1 MTDVDWPSDPGLAGE
16 RTAMAWVRTAL
27 SIFGVSALV
36 ARQSGSL
43 PLAAV
48 VLVLTLGAAAWL
60 IVDAERR
67 HTVGGGDAPGP
78 VAAPGPV
85 LLATTLSLLL
95 TAIALLL
102 VLA

>member
-27 SIFGVSALV
+27 SIFGLSALV

-43 PLAAV
+43 PVAILVVGIAV
-48 VLVLTLGAAAWL
+48 VVAVWL

-67 HTVGGGDAPGP
+67 HTVRGGTPSPITAPG
-78 VAAPGPV
+78 AV
-85 LLATTLSLLL
+85 LVATTLSLLL
-95 TAIALLL
+95 TAVAL
-102 VLA
+102 VLVAT

>member
-1 MTDVDWPSDPGLAGE
+1 MTDVDWPNDPGLAGE

-43 PLAAV
+43 PLAV
-48 VLVLTLGAAAWL
+48 VVMVLTLATAAWL
-60 IVDAERR
+60 AVDAERR
-67 HTVGGGDAPGP
+67 HTVGGDSPGP
-78 VAAPGPV
+78 AAAPGPV

-102 VLA
+102 VVT